1 MRIRDWSSDV
11 CSSDLLVFDG
21 ASFALNADHSVAAQL
36 PAFEEAVEVT
46 EWRRQETGWTCA
58 PARREPPESG
68 MEPIYRALMLGLR
81 DYVNKNRFPGVILG
95 LSGGIDSA
103 LTAAVAVDARSEE
116 HTSELQS
123 LIRISYAVFCLKKK
137 NKNIQ

>member
-58 PARREPPESG
+58 PARREPPASG
-68 MEPIYRALMLGLR
+68 MEPTSRALMLGLR
-81 DYVNKNRFPGVILG
+81 AYVN
-95 LSGGIDSA
+95 
-103 LTAAVAVDARSEE
+103 RSEE
-116 HTSELQS
+116 PRVGQGGVSTCICCGTTRHCKQQNTT
-123 LIRISYAVFCLKKK
+123 
-137 NKNIQ
+137 